1 MHLFSLFWILQ
12 PACFKVTFFLADIN
26 DDGGNRSI
34 EEEGYYYKVVPKSN
48 DRGPPDAGSS
58 RVNGRVKQPSLTSVV
73 DTLTR
78 LSPKAPA
85 VGESA
90 NEDGVASLPLDPE
103 KLAYILI
110 GVCCGLSLLC
120 LVSTGNDRY
129 SGHRYS
135 GIDRYSGTKNPDNAI
150 LFTVSGITAI
160 VEQQFRKFR
169 VFSENFD
176 ADLGILKL
184 IKL

>member
-1 MHLFSLFWILQ
+1 M
-12 PACFKVTFFLADIN
+12 
-26 DDGGNRSI
+26 
-34 EEEGYYYKVVPKSN
+34 
-48 DRGPPDAGSS
+48 
-58 RVNGRVKQPSLTSVV
+58 NGRVKQPSLTSVV

-120 LVSTGNDRY
+120 LVSTTFSFLFLRLSLRFY
-129 SGHRYS
+129 R
-135 GIDRYSGTKNPDNAI
+135 IWAI
-150 LFTVSGITAI
+150 FGG
-160 VEQQFRKFR
+160 FF
-169 VFSENFD
+169 
-176 ADLGILKL
+176 
-184 IKL
+184 